1 LPAHAEIKYQI
12 EPLGSNHDRVGFS
25 CGVESLDRYLQKQA
39 RQDSDRKLA
48 SIFVLTS
55 DGSTIAGFYS
65 LSAQTIMAD
74 ELSAAL
80 ARKLPHFP
88 LPATLLGRMAVSQTL
103 RGQRL
108 GEFLLMDALRR
119 AWLATQ
125 QVASWAV
132 IVDAKQGAR
141 EFYIRYGFIAAAQC
155 PDRLFYPMASIA
167 KLFQN
172 SA

>member
-1 LPAHAEIKYQI
+1 LPRSAETTYQI
-12 EPLGSNHDRVGFS
+12 QPLRSNHDRATFS
-25 CGVESLDRYLQKQA
+25 CGVEALDRYIQKQA
-39 RQDSDRKLA
+39 RQDSERKLA
-48 SIFVLTS
+48 TIFVLTS
-55 DGSTIAGFYS
+55 DGLTVAGFYS

-74 ELSAAL
+74 ELPAAL
-80 ARKLPHFP
+80 AGKLPRFP
-88 LPATLLGRMAVSQTL
+88 LPATLIGRMAVSANL

-132 IVDAKQGAR
+132 TVDAKKGAR
-141 EFYIRYGFIAAAQC
+141 DFYLRYGFIATIQR

-167 KLFQN
+167 KLF
-172 SA
+172 ADKA